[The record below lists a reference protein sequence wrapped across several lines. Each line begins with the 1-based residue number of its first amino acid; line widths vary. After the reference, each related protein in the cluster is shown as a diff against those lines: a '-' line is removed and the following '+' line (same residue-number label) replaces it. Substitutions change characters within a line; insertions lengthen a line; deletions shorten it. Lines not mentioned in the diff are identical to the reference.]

1 MSEEQ
6 RKPLKE
12 IYMENAIN
20 WSKRSTCKRKSV
32 GCVAVKDGRIIAT
45 GYNGSPSGAPHCTDI
60 GCEIE
65 IINGRECCVRT
76 LHAEQAIISFC
87 AKNGIIL
94 NKSDLYC
101 TLSPCNNCAK
111 LIINAGIK
119 NVFFLEKYTGLDGS
133 DFLNKM
139 GINCEIID
147 LTQTKE

>member
-1 MSEEQ
+1 MIEDG

-20 WSKRSTCKRKSV
+20 WSKRATCLRKRV
-32 GCVAVKDGRIIAT
+32 GCVAVRDGRIIAT
-45 GYNGSPSGAPHCTDI
+45 GYNGSPSGAPHCTDE

-65 IINGRECCVRT
+65 IINERECCIRT

-87 AKNGIIL
+87 AKNGIPL
-94 NKSDLYC
+94 NGSDLYC
-101 TLSPCNNCAK
+101 TLSPCNACAK
-111 LIINAGIK
+111 LIVNSGIN

-139 GINCEIID
+139 GINCEQLIF
-147 LTQTKE
+147 T